1 MALGLGAH
9 RGVGVAVR
17 ALAAVDVELILRGL
31 LVHRVVEV
39 DGVGVLQ
46 AEVPPQ
52 QEADEGRHH
61 DDRCSHEEQHGKRE
75 GRT

>member
-31 LVHRVVEV
+31 LVHRVVKV
-39 DGVGVLQ
+39 DGVGVLP
-46 AEVPPQ
+46 APLSP
-52 QEADEGRHH
+52 
-61 DDRCSHEEQHGKRE
+61 
-75 GRT
+75 